1 VIDPLDPVRPRRRSI
16 RLRGYD
22 YSRAGAY
29 FVTICA
35 QDRACLFGEVVD
47 GVMVLNEAGVMLAEH
62 WTALPQR
69 FPTITLDAF
78 VVMPNHLHC
87 VLVLH
92 DASGAGGHEGRPYDD
107 VVRDTDVDDDDN
119 ADVGAPLVGAR
130 GDGSADHDA
139 VDVDA
144 SGAGGHEGRPYD
156 DNADVGAPLVGAR
169 HDTAARLGL
178 VIGAFKSMTT
188 VAYGRGVRQ
197 FAWPT
202 FRGRLWQRNYYEH
215 IVRDNAEMDRIR
227 GYIAENPSKWA
238 VDRENPACVGAPL
251 VGAPDWE
258 AAR

>member
-1 VIDPLDPVRPRRRSI
+1 MIDPLDPVRPRRRSI

-130 GDGSADHDA
+130 
-139 VDVDA
+139 
-144 SGAGGHEGRPYD
+144 
-156 DNADVGAPLVGAR
+156 

>member
-1 VIDPLDPVRPRRRSI
+1 MIDPLDPVRPRRRSI

-92 DASGAGGHEGRPYDD
+92 
-107 VVRDTDVDDDDN
+107 
-119 ADVGAPLVGAR
+119 
-130 GDGSADHDA
+130 
-139 VDVDA
+139 DA